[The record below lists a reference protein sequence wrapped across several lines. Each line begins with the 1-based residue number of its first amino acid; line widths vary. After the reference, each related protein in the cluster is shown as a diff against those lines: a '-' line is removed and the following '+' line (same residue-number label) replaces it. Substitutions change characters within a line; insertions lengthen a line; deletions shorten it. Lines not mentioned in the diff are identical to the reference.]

1 MTKDYE
7 CENDFD
13 SKGIIINQSITI
25 DGQGH
30 KVDAQ
35 GKSRIFKITAD
46 NIILKNINFI
56 NGNTTDFGGAVYFE
70 NSGTLSDCNFI
81 NNTATDFGGAIYMDS
96 GSIKNCNFTNNT
108 ASQRTG
114 AVCFDSFGTVEN
126 CNFVNNTAL
135 LWGSAIGMSV
145 IN

>member
-30 KVDAQ
+30 KIDAQ

-56 NGNTTDFGGAVYFE
+56 NGNT
-70 NSGTLSDCNFI
+70 
-81 NNTATDFGGAIYMDS
+81 TDFGGAIYMDS

-126 CNFVNNTAL
+126 CNFVNNTAF